1 VLLTACGVENA
12 LALAVFAGL
21 ADVLPYIGALL
32 SVGPAFLAALSRGPI
47 VAVVVLVLMLAYEE
61 FESRVLVPRIYGR
74 AMRLPASVVMFALLA
89 GGTLMGILGA
99 LIALPVAATAMMLIE
114 ELRVELPG
122 EQEGLADTHLREA
135 DKRGEEEYERRT
147 EGVGAEQAAAIAV
160 EISGDRRKEESREP
174 PTLAG
179 ELR

>member
-1 VLLTACGVENA
+1 
-12 LALAVFAGL
+12 
-21 ADVLPYIGALL
+21 
-32 SVGPAFLAALSRGPI
+32 
-47 VAVVVLVLMLAYEE
+47 
-61 FESRVLVPRIYGR
+61 
-74 AMRLPASVVMFALLA
+74 
-89 GGTLMGILGA
+89 
-99 LIALPVAATAMMLIE
+99 
-114 ELRVELPG
+114 VELPG